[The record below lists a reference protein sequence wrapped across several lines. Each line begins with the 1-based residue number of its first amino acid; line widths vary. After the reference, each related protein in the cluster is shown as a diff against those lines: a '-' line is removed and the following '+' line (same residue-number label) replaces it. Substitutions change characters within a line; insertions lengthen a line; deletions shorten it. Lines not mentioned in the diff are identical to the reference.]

1 MTLNISHLLRFFEA
15 VGTVQRETFPHSLSP
30 LTFACHIDLYPM
42 CRQKAGIYCVPEEV
56 VKFSLEQVAPPAYP
70 SSVRVGLSSTEI
82 VNRKIDCIKLSTQR
96 D

>member
-1 MTLNISHLLRFFEA
+1 MTLNISYLLRVFEA
-15 VGTVQRETFPHSLSP
+15 VGTVQRETFPHNLSP
-30 LTFACHIDLYPM
+30 LTFASHIDLNPM

-56 VKFSLEQVAPPAYP
+56 GKFSLEQVAPPAYS

-82 VNRKIDCIKLSTQR
+82 ADRKIVYIKLSTLQ